1 MFIDGEAWQ
10 EPFYLHHRMHKT
22 SGPVRAH
29 ALNGVPHVTV
39 TFSHG
44 EGFKASLL
52 FKHNFPSASNAYS
65 QKYIAPFV
73 PARLTGPSH
82 MLKYVSKYVRVV
94 RTLSFEL

>member
-1 MFIDGEAWQ
+1 MFIDGEAYQ

-29 ALNGVPHVTV
+29 ALNG
-39 TFSHG
+39 

-52 FKHNFPSASNAYS
+52 FKHNFPYASNAYS

-82 MLKYVSKYVRVV
+82 MLKYVSKYVWVV